1 MAYSGPMT
9 NASGTKDKPSA
20 GDPIPHKCA
29 VIEVHV
35 GELKQLFNAID
46 PSPFR
51 DKDLDPKAEEF
62 IVGWAKELPRD
73 STLALVVDLDREA
86 GLPDEAAVLR
96 DAIHE
101 FFSQRAQAYG
111 RRLRELFR
119 VGRTSLV
126 IGLVA
131 LASAIALGD
140 FLAALMK
147 GSRIGEIVR
156 ESLTIGGWVSMW
168 RPLEIFL
175 YDWWPIRN
183 EARLSDRLAA
193 MPVRIRYMN
202 ATAPDAWRGDW
213 PAVSPRGERRPVRL
227 NLELSIRQVD
237 LVNGMGVH
245 RRGEMNSNTHLRA
258 RIEALQDHTQCG
270 ERALPIA
277 ADSQH
282 CSHTY
287 PPFRLPSLCV
297 CFFRVGEFLVNL
309 LSSSLRIS
317 SSDSSVTHAS
327 PALSR
332 SPSLLIFSSC

>member
-1 MAYSGPMT
+1 MT
-9 NASGTKDKPSA
+9 NASGTKDKGSA
-20 GDPIPHKCA
+20 GDPIPPKCS

-73 STLALVVDLDREA
+73 ARLALVVDLDREA

-156 ESLTIGGWVSMW
+156 EGLTIGGWVSMW

-175 YDWWPIRN
+175 YDWWPIRS
-183 EARLSDRLAA
+183 EVRLS
-193 MPVRIRYMN
+193 
-202 ATAPDAWRGDW
+202 
-213 PAVSPRGERRPVRL
+213 
-227 NLELSIRQVD
+227 
-237 LVNGMGVH
+237 
-245 RRGEMNSNTHLRA
+245 
-258 RIEALQDHTQCG
+258 
-270 ERALPIA
+270 
-277 ADSQH
+277 
-282 CSHTY
+282 
-287 PPFRLPSLCV
+287 
-297 CFFRVGEFLVNL
+297 
-309 LSSSLRIS
+309 
-317 SSDSSVTHAS
+317 
-327 PALSR
+327 
-332 SPSLLIFSSC
+332 

>member
-1 MAYSGPMT
+1 MT

-20 GDPIPHKCA
+20 GDPIPPKCS

-73 STLALVVDLDREA
+73 ATLALEVDLDGEA

-101 FFSQRAQAYG
+101 FFRHRAETHRQG
-111 RRLRELFR
+111 LRELFWL
-119 VGRTSLV
+119 GRSSLV

-131 LASAIALGD
+131 LASAIALSD
-140 FLAALMK
+140 FLATLMR

-175 YDWWPIRN
+175 YDWWPIRS
-183 EARLSDRLAA
+183 EARLSD
-193 MPVRIRYMN
+193 
-202 ATAPDAWRGDW
+202 GQ
-213 PAVSPRGERRPVRL
+213 G
-227 NLELSIRQVD
+227 
-237 LVNGMGVH
+237 
-245 RRGEMNSNTHLRA
+245 
-258 RIEALQDHTQCG
+258 
-270 ERALPIA
+270 
-277 ADSQH
+277 
-282 CSHTY
+282 
-287 PPFRLPSLCV
+287 
-297 CFFRVGEFLVNL
+297 
-309 LSSSLRIS
+309 
-317 SSDSSVTHAS
+317 
-327 PALSR
+327 
-332 SPSLLIFSSC
+332 

>member
-1 MAYSGPMT
+1 MLKPSPRRYGTWTKFSEAFLELPFKWVSLRSRTQRCYGRSNFWEPALLRMSGNSSQLPCRKAYSRPMT
-9 NASGTKDKPSA
+9 SPSGTHDKPSA
-20 GDPIPHKCA
+20 GDPLPPKCS

-51 DKDLDPKAEEF
+51 EKDLDPKAEEF
-62 IVGWAKELPRD
+62 IVGWAKNLPRD
-73 STLALVVDLDREA
+73 ATLALVVDLDREA

-147 GSRIGEIVR
+147 GSRIGEIAR

-168 RPLEIFL
+168 RPLENIL

-183 EARLSDRLAA
+183 EALLSDRLAA
-193 MPVRIRYMN
+193 MPVRIRYLN
-202 ATAPDAWRGDW
+202 STSPDAWRGDW
-213 PAVSPRGERRPVRL
+213 PAVPPRGDRTTSGAQP
-227 NLELSIRQVD
+227 
-237 LVNGMGVH
+237 
-245 RRGEMNSNTHLRA
+245 
-258 RIEALQDHTQCG
+258 
-270 ERALPIA
+270 RALN
-277 ADSQH
+277 Q
-282 CSHTY
+282 
-287 PPFRLPSLCV
+287 
-297 CFFRVGEFLVNL
+297 
-309 LSSSLRIS
+309 
-317 SSDSSVTHAS
+317 AS
-327 PALSR
+327 
-332 SPSLLIFSSC
+332 

>member
-1 MAYSGPMT
+1 MT
-9 NASGTKDKPSA
+9 NASGTKDKASA
-20 GDPIPHKCA
+20 GDPIPPKCS

-35 GELKQLFNAID
+35 GELKQIFNAID

-73 STLALVVDLDREA
+73 AALALVVDLDREA

-101 FFSQRAQAYG
+101 FFTQRAQAYG

-131 LASAIALGD
+131 LTSAIALGD

-175 YDWWPIRN
+175 YDWWPIRS
-183 EARLSDRLAA
+183 E
-193 MPVRIRYMN
+193 
-202 ATAPDAWRGDW
+202 T
-213 PAVSPRGERRPVRL
+213 
-227 NLELSIRQVD
+227 
-237 LVNGMGVH
+237 
-245 RRGEMNSNTHLRA
+245 
-258 RIEALQDHTQCG
+258 
-270 ERALPIA
+270 
-277 ADSQH
+277 
-282 CSHTY
+282 
-287 PPFRLPSLCV
+287 RLPSGLQQCPYASDTRTPPV
-297 CFFRVGEFLVNL
+297 PMRGEKTGRRCRQEVNG
-309 LSSSLRIS
+309 RAARPN
-317 SSDSSVTHAS
+317 SD
-327 PALSR
+327 L
-332 SPSLLIFSSC
+332 